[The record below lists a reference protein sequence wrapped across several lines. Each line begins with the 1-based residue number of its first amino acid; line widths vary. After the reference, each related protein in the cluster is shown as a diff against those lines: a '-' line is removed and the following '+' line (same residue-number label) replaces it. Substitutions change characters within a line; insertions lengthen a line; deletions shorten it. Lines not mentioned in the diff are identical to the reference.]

1 MENDT
6 WPDSIYQN
14 WQELPYTPDAI
25 QPEFIDTYGRSPN
38 VLLSTLV
45 YYATTVSK
53 LGRKARFGLPSSRI
67 PIPDLPAISRFLDI
81 SSTADDFDVLLRNF
95 PPDEIDNRLV
105 YNLNLLRGN
114 TRPFQSLFK
123 EQPSEQIVFYQRQG
137 LKSWAIFLVMTQ
149 KRTID
154 GFFFGHITIPSQK
167 ESVKLLQNI
176 LSVVIH
182 EETFIFR
189 HRLHLPPSM
198 AADPTGLVYIFVNS
212 LHLRYNYLKLS
223 NEKITELA
231 LKQLHEFIIDHDS
244 TLGRFRMD
252 EITMA
257 SHPYCLRVNIDDV
270 NFEDIRQHGW
280 SVINVVRDGNCGYYS
295 LLLGIENCESKR
307 YCPHWR
313 NVGASMSSNTSWQQ
327 QILQFRQDMQLKSQ
341 QLIKQLSNED
351 PETIPWLPLVG
362 ITEKFPLENLS
373 DEFFTIN
380 LTKTQYFDD
389 TLLKDENVK
398 YQLSPFWGNVVAA
411 LLFEVRIVVYIRTA
425 SWDGLQKSYT
435 WTTLTCSQEEPM
447 KHWIVQT
454 QGIQKL
460 PHDEFNDFP
469 TIELVYT
476 MGSRGRKPAEENN
489 DENNQFQFLRRV
501 ILPEKITVKS
511 SSNPSHTM
519 EELIIL
525 GQKKTE
531 KEAKE
536 RMASREVDVVQKP
549 TQTSP
554 LVEQDVVQNP
564 TRLSPAVDDD
574 LAQNPTTIYSASSTL
589 PEAPTRDASTKGDVD
604 QHPMQMSPN
613 SSTETAMPLYTMDVE
628 GSQPAC
634 TTGAEGSQSTTNKKQ
649 SRRNKTKKK
658 SIPSKVT
665 EVEDTR
671 EGGTEDERTVAYTQ
685 VKYSSESN
693 SFYIRKKNLD
703 GVYEKPYMIKNLE
716 EYDTAFLD
724 SVRKKN
730 GRWVKPP
737 AGDAQDVSHPFH
749 LMTKVPI
756 LYQQHGNN
764 YCISYS
770 LGSTLFYCGFLS
782 AAEVFYGAAEWIS
795 TMSLDDAM
803 NEIRSIMKNSA
814 ALIGLPTL
822 FNIRPNTHSKKIKSM
837 TWQDLLSDVTPFPT
851 LVVPLQ
857 SNGSTS
863 HVFCIVDDLI
873 FDAIFPFA
881 LKLCVESVQWIFNN
895 QDTNIYAVYRFCRKA
910 DMPDVKIE
918 GTYKR
923 QIQFH
928 WDHPRRSEVEAAIQ
942 EMIRKRK
949 QKRKE
954 MRMKKKQKKNTRCNM
969 QS

>member
-1 MENDT
+1 
-6 WPDSIYQN
+6 
-14 WQELPYTPDAI
+14 
-25 QPEFIDTYGRSPN
+25 
-38 VLLSTLV
+38 
-45 YYATTVSK
+45 
-53 LGRKARFGLPSSRI
+53 
-67 PIPDLPAISRFLDI
+67 
-81 SSTADDFDVLLRNF
+81 
-95 PPDEIDNRLV
+95 
-105 YNLNLLRGN
+105 
-114 TRPFQSLFK
+114 
-123 EQPSEQIVFYQRQG
+123 
-137 LKSWAIFLVMTQ
+137 
-149 KRTID
+149 
-154 GFFFGHITIPSQK
+154 
-167 ESVKLLQNI
+167 
-176 LSVVIH
+176 
-182 EETFIFR
+182 
-189 HRLHLPPSM
+189 
-198 AADPTGLVYIFVNS
+198 
-212 LHLRYNYLKLS
+212 
-223 NEKITELA
+223 
-231 LKQLHEFIIDHDS
+231 
-244 TLGRFRMD
+244 
-252 EITMA
+252 
-257 SHPYCLRVNIDDV
+257 
-270 NFEDIRQHGW
+270 
-280 SVINVVRDGNCGYYS
+280 
-295 LLLGIENCESKR
+295 
-307 YCPHWR
+307 
-313 NVGASMSSNTSWQQ
+313 
-327 QILQFRQDMQLKSQ
+327 
-341 QLIKQLSNED
+341 
-351 PETIPWLPLVG
+351 
-362 ITEKFPLENLS
+362 
-373 DEFFTIN
+373 
-380 LTKTQYFDD
+380 
-389 TLLKDENVK
+389 
-398 YQLSPFWGNVVAA
+398 
-411 LLFEVRIVVYIRTA
+411 
-425 SWDGLQKSYT
+425 
-435 WTTLTCSQEEPM
+435 
-447 KHWIVQT
+447 
-454 QGIQKL
+454 
-460 PHDEFNDFP
+460 
-469 TIELVYT
+469 
-476 MGSRGRKPAEENN
+476 
-489 DENNQFQFLRRV
+489 
-501 ILPEKITVKS
+501 
-511 SSNPSHTM
+511 
-519 EELIIL
+519 
-525 GQKKTE
+525 
-531 KEAKE
+531 
-536 RMASREVDVVQKP
+536 
-549 TQTSP
+549 
-554 LVEQDVVQNP
+554 
-564 TRLSPAVDDD
+564 
-574 LAQNPTTIYSASSTL
+574 
-589 PEAPTRDASTKGDVD
+589 
-604 QHPMQMSPN
+604 
-613 SSTETAMPLYTMDVE
+613 MDVE
-628 GSQPAC
+628 GSQPAR
-634 TTGAEGSQSTTNKKQ
+634 TTGAKGSQSATNKKQ
-649 SRRNKTKKK
+649 SRRNKTRKK

-671 EGGTEDERTVAYTQ
+671 EGGTEDESTVAYTQ